1 MFRLCLFTVLLVAV
15 AVNCLPSKHEAKM
28 GRIALKK
35 VKLDRNF
42 LAQIGPHREALK
54 ERYSKLRS
62 GSGVEP
68 LTNYIDAQYFGE
80 ISIGTPAQNFTVIFD
95 TGSSNLWV
103 PSVKCPSSNVACM
116 LHNKYDSDKSST
128 YKADGRSFAIEYGTG
143 SMAGFLS
150 TDTITIAGLTAKGQ
164 AFAEAITQ
172 PGSTFIA
179 GKFDGIL
186 GMGYASNSID
196 EVAPVFDNMVA
207 QGSVDE
213 PVFSFYLN
221 RDSDDELGGELI
233 LGGTDPAH
241 YEGEITWVDVTKKSY
256 WQFTVEGMSI
266 DGQSL
271 SVCNG
276 GCQVIADTGT
286 SLITGPYRDI
296 GQINDAIGAEL
307 TFSGEAFVD
316 CASIPDLPNI
326 NWVINGKNFTL
337 EGKDYIV
344 KIEDEGETVCM
355 SGFQGLDIND
365 GLWILGDVFLGK
377 FYSIYDLG
385 NDRVGFAV
393 SKD

>member
-15 AVNCLPSKHEAKM
+15 VVNCLPAKHEAKM

-35 VKLDRNF
+35 GKLDRNA

-54 ERYSKLRS
+54 ERYSKLR
-62 GSGVEP
+62 GSGAEP
-68 LTNYIDAQYFGE
+68 LTNYMDAQYFGE

-103 PSVKCPSSNVACM
+103 PSVKCPFFNIACK
-116 LHNKYDSDKSST
+116 LHNKYDSKKSST
-128 YKADGRSFAIEYGTG
+128 YEANGRSFAIQYGTG
-143 SMAGFLS
+143 SMVGFLS
-150 TDTITIAGLTAKGQ
+150 TDAVTIAGLTAKDQ
-164 AFAEAITQ
+164 TFAEAIIQ
-172 PGSTFIA
+172 PGATFISA
-179 GKFDGIL
+179 KFDGIL
-186 GMGYASNSID
+186 GMGYASNSVD
-196 EVAPVFDNMVA
+196 EVTPVFDNMVA
-207 QGSVDE
+207 QGAVDE

-241 YEGEITWVDVTKKSY
+241 YEGEITWVDVNKKAY

-266 DGQSL
+266 DGQSV
-271 SVCNG
+271 SVCHG

-286 SLITGPYRDI
+286 SLIAGPSRDI
-296 GQINDAIGAEL
+296 RKIHKAIGAEVTL
-307 TFSGEAFVD
+307 SGEAYVD
-316 CASIPDLPNI
+316 CARIPDLPNI

-337 EGKDYIV
+337 EGKDYIW
-344 KIEDEGETVCM
+344 KIENQGQTVCL
-355 SGFQGLDIND
+355 SGFEGMDINN
-365 GLWILGDVFLGK
+365 GMWILGDVFLGK

-393 SKD
+393 SKN